1 MTDIGGFHDHVA
13 RVDLS
18 EGDVHYEGI
27 DPDDARK
34 YIGARGLGVKY
45 VFDNGPNVDPL
56 GPDNPLVFMN
66 GPLTGTQTTMSG
78 RIAVCTKSP
87 LTGTVT
93 DSHHGGWSG
102 ARLKWA
108 GFDGL
113 AFEGQADDPVYAY
126 IEDGELELRDASHL
140 WGSGI
145 HETRD
150 TIEEEVDGSYGKN
163 LSTMAIGPGGENEV
177 RYACIIN
184 EDDRA
189 SGRGGTGC
197 VMGSKNLKAVVIK
210 SSTKMP
216 QPADQETFKEGHQQA
231 MKAITESDVTAP
243 NEGGLSMYG
252 TNVLMNITEE
262 MDGHP
267 TKNGR
272 YTSGNAYNEAEE
284 GGEAAID
291 AERISGENVRENILV
306 DEPTC
311 HSCPVACKKEVEV
324 DVMHKGEEMNVRM
337 ESFEYESAW
346 ALGTNSLNDDRDK
359 IAVMIDRC
367 NDVGIDTIEAGNI
380 LAMAMDATE
389 KGYLDDIDDVGG
401 QDPSARGT
409 ESDAG
414 IDWGDADEMI
424 SMIERIAHRDDEFA
438 DLLARGQARFA
449 DAVGAHECRLDVKG
463 QAIAAYDPR
472 CMKGMGI
479 GYATS
484 NRGACHL
491 RGYTPAAEILGIPEK
506 VDPYE
511 WEGKGE
517 LTAEFQ
523 DLHAISD
530 SFDICKFNA
539 FAEGIEEYVLQYNG
553 MTGFDVSEEE
563 LLEAGE
569 RVYNLERYYNN
580 LVGFDGDDDS
590 LPEVFLE
597 EGGTPGQGASE
608 GEYCELEEM
617 KDEYYEHRGWVDGV
631 VPDEKLEALDIE
643 VGPGTGVSAGD
654 SGATASGDD

>member
-1 MTDIGGFHDHVA
+1 MTELGGFQDRVA

-18 EGDVHYEGI
+18 DGSVAYESI
-27 DPDDARK
+27 DEDDAK
-34 YIGARGLGVKY
+34 QYIGARGLGVKY
-45 VFDNGPNVDPL
+45 VFEQGVDVDPL
-56 GPDNPLVFMN
+56 GPDNLLAFMN
-66 GPLTGTQTTMSG
+66 GPLSGTQVTMSG

-113 AFEGQADDPVYAY
+113 LFEGEADEPVYAVV
-126 IEDGELELRDASHL
+126 EDGEVELRDASDV
-140 WGSGI
+140 WGSGF

-150 TIEEEVDGSYGKN
+150 ALEAEVKGSYGKN
-163 LSTMAIGPGGENEV
+163 LSIMGIGPGGENEV
-177 RYACIIN
+177 KYACIMN

-197 VMGSKNLKAVVIK
+197 VMGSKNLKAVVVK
-210 SSTKMP
+210 STTKMP
-216 QPADQETFKEGHQQA
+216 QPADPETFKEGHQQA
-231 MKAITESDVTAP
+231 MQAITESEVTAP

-252 TNVLMNITEE
+252 TNVLMNVGEE
-262 MDGHP
+262 MDGLP
-267 TKNGR
+267 TKNAQ
-272 YTSGNAYNEAEE
+272 YTSTEAMRDAE
-284 GGEAAID
+284 GVDID
-291 AERISGENVRENILV
+291 AERVSGENVRENILV

-324 DVMHKGEEMNVRM
+324 TAMHKGEEMNVRT
-337 ESFEYESAW
+337 ESYEYESAY
-346 ALGTNSLNDDRDK
+346 ALGPNSGHTDRD
-359 IAVMIDRC
+359 AVALMIDRC
-367 NDVGIDTIEAGNI
+367 NDMGLDTIEAGNMM
-380 LAMAMDATE
+380 AMAMEMTE
-389 KGYLDDIDDVGG
+389 QDKLEDIGTDG
-401 QDPSARGT
+401 QSPSARET
-409 ESDAG
+409 ESHAG
-414 IDWGDADEMI
+414 LEWGDYETMI
-424 SMIERIAHRDDEFA
+424 DMIEQIARREGDLA
-438 DLLARGQARFA
+438 DLLAEGPRRVAEA
-449 DAVGAHECRLDVKG
+449 KDAHDNSLAVKG
-463 QAIAAYDPR
+463 QTIAAYDPR
-472 CMKGMGI
+472 ALKGMGI

-511 WEGKGE
+511 YEGKGE
-517 LTAEFQ
+517 LTAAFQ

-553 MTGFDVSEEE
+553 MTGLDVSEDD

-569 RVYNLERYYNN
+569 RIYNLERYYNN
-580 LVGFDGDDDS
+580 LAGFDGSDDS
-590 LPEVFLE
+590 LPERFLE
-597 EGGTPGQGASE
+597 DGIRGQGASE

-617 KDEYYEHRGWVDGV
+617 KEEYYDHRGWVDGV
-631 VPDEKLEALDIE
+631 VPDEKLEELGIDL
-643 VGPGTGVSAGD
+643 GPGTGVSAGD
-654 SGATASGDD
+654 SAAPADD

>member
-1 MTDIGGFHDHVA
+1 MTDLGGFQDHVA

-18 EGDVHYEGI
+18 EGDVRYEGI
-27 DPDDARK
+27 DRDDATK

-45 VFDNGPNVDPL
+45 VFEQGPDVDPM
-56 GPDNPLVFMN
+56 GPDNLLAFMN
-66 GPLTGTQTTMSG
+66 GPLTGTQTVMSG

-113 AFEGQADDPVYAY
+113 LFTGKAEKPVYALV
-126 IEDGELELRDASHL
+126 EDGEVELRDASHL
-140 WGSGI
+140 WGEGV
-145 HETRD
+145 HD
-150 TIEEEVDGSYGKN
+150 TIEQLGEEVDGSVGKN
-163 LSTMAIGPGGENEV
+163 LSVMAIGQGGENQV
-177 RYACIIN
+177 RYACIMN

-197 VMGSKNLKAVVIK
+197 VMGSKNLKAVVVK
-210 SSTKMP
+210 SGTRMP
-216 QPADQETFKEGHQQA
+216 KPKEPETFQTGYQQA
-231 MKAITESDVTAP
+231 MQLIRESDVTAP
-243 NEGGLSMYG
+243 NEGGLSVYG

-262 MDGHP
+262 MDGLP
-267 TKNGR
+267 TRNGK
-272 YTSGNAYNEAEE
+272 YTSTHSYRDD
-284 GGEAAID
+284 GGPDID
-291 AERISGENVRENILV
+291 AEEVSGENVRENILV
-306 DEPTC
+306 GEPTC

-324 DVMHKGEEMNVRM
+324 SAMHKGEEMNVKM
-337 ESFEYESAW
+337 ESYEYESAF
-346 ALGTNSLNDDRDK
+346 ALGPNSGHTDRDK

-367 NDVGIDTIEAGNI
+367 NDYGMDTIETGNMI
-380 LAMAMDATE
+380 AMAMEMTE
-389 KGYLDDIDDVGG
+389 EGKFDDLD
-401 QDPSARGT
+401 
-409 ESDAG
+409 EG
-414 IDWGDADEMI
+414 IDWGDAEEMI
-424 SMIERIAHRDDEFA
+424 DLIGRIAERDG
-438 DLLARGQARFA
+438 DLA
-449 DAVGAHECRLDVKG
+449 DALANGSKILAEEFDAHENSLGVKG
-463 QAIAAYDPR
+463 QSIPAYDPR

-479 GYATS
+479 AYATS

-517 LTAEFQ
+517 LTATFQ

-553 MTGFDVSEEE
+553 MTGLDVSEDE
-563 LLEAGE
+563 LMKAGE

-580 LVGFDGDDDS
+580 LAGFDGADDS
-590 LPEVFLE
+590 LPGRFV
-597 EGGTPGQGASE
+597 EGDEAIPGQGASE
-608 GEYCELEEM
+608 GELCELEEM
-617 KDEYYEHRGWVDGV
+617 KEEYYEHRGWIDGV
-631 VPDEKLEALDIE
+631 VPDEKLEELEIDI
-643 VGPGTGVSAGD
+643 GPGTGVSASGD
-654 SGATASGDD
+654 SPAPADD

>member
-1 MTDIGGFHDHVA
+1 MTALGGFQDNVA
-13 RVDLS
+13 RIDLS
-18 EGDVHYEGI
+18 DGSVAYESI
-27 DPDDARK
+27 DDEDAKK

-45 VFDNGPNVDPL
+45 VFEQGPDVDPL
-56 GPDNPLVFMN
+56 GPDNLLAFMN
-66 GPLTGTQTTMSG
+66 GPLSGTQVPMSG

-113 AFEGQADDPVYAY
+113 LFEGQADEPVYAVV
-126 IEDGELELRDASHL
+126 EDGEVDLRDASEL
-140 WGSGI
+140 WGSGV
-145 HETRD
+145 HETRKAL
-150 TIEEEVDGSYGKN
+150 EEELEGSYGKN
-163 LSTMAIGPGGENEV
+163 MSFMGIGPGGENEV
-177 RYACIIN
+177 KYACIIN

-197 VMGSKNLKAVVIK
+197 VMGSKNLKAIVVK
-210 SSTKMP
+210 SGTKMP
-216 QPADQETFKEGHQQA
+216 QPADKETFMEGHQQA
-231 MKAITESDVTAP
+231 MQAIQESEVTAP

-252 TNVLMNITEE
+252 TNVLMNIGEE
-262 MDGHP
+262 MDGLP
-267 TKNGR
+267 TKNGQ
-272 YTSGNAYNEAEE
+272 YTSTEAMRDAE
-284 GGEAAID
+284 GADID
-291 AERISGENVRENILV
+291 AERVSGENVRENILV

-324 DVMHKGEEMNVRM
+324 QAMHKGEEMNVRT
-337 ESFEYESAW
+337 ESYEYESAY
-346 ALGTNSLNDDRDK
+346 ALGPNSGHTDRD
-359 IAVMIDRC
+359 AVALMIDRC
-367 NDVGIDTIEAGNI
+367 NDMGVDTIETGNMM
-380 LAMAMDATE
+380 AMAMEMTE
-389 KGYLDDIDDVGG
+389 EGKLEGVG
-401 QDPSARGT
+401 
-409 ESDAG
+409 EM
-414 IDWGDADEMI
+414 DWGDYETMI
-424 SMIERIAHRDDEFA
+424 DMIEQIAHRENDLA
-438 DLLARGQARFA
+438 DLLAEGPRRVSEAK
-449 DAVGAHECRLDVKG
+449 DAHENSLAVKG
-463 QAIAAYDPR
+463 QTIAAYDPR

-523 DLHAISD
+523 NLHAISD

-553 MTGFDVSEEE
+553 MTGLDVTEDE
-563 LLEAGE
+563 LMAAGE

-580 LVGFDGDDDS
+580 LNGFDGADDS
-590 LPEVFLE
+590 LPARFLKD
-597 EGGTPGQGASE
+597 GIRGQGASE

-617 KDEYYEHRGWVDGV
+617 KDEYYDYRGWVDGV
-631 VPDEKLEALDIE
+631 VPDEKLDELEIE
-643 VGPGTGVSAGD
+643 IGPGTGVSAGD
-654 SGATASGDD
+654 SAAPADD

>member
-1 MTDIGGFHDHVA
+1 MTDLGGFQDHVA

-18 EGDVHYEGI
+18 AGDVNYESV
-27 DPDDARK
+27 DDDDAEK

-45 VFDNGPNVDPL
+45 VFDNGPDVDPMSDENL
-56 GPDNPLVFMN
+56 LAFMN
-66 GPLTGTQTTMSG
+66 GPLTGTQTVMSG

-113 AFEGQADDPVYAY
+113 LFEGRSEDPVYAVV
-126 IEDGELELRDASHL
+126 EDGEIELHDASDL
-140 WGSGI
+140 WGKGV
-145 HETRD
+145 HESRE
-150 TIEEEVDGSYGKN
+150 ILEEKHEGAYGKN
-163 LSTMAIGPGGENEV
+163 MSYMGIGEAGENGV
-177 RYACIIN
+177 KYACIMN

-197 VMGSKNLKAVVIK
+197 VMGNKNLKAIVIK
-210 SSTKMP
+210 SGTKMP
-216 QPADQETFKEGHQQA
+216 KPADQETFMEGHQQA
-231 MKAITESDVTAP
+231 MQLIQESEVTAP

-267 TKNGR
+267 TKNGK
-272 YTSGNAYNEAEE
+272 YTSGISYNEHEE
-284 GGEAAID
+284 NRPHDLD
-291 AERISGENVRENILV
+291 AEKISGENVRENILV

-324 DVMHKGEEMNVRM
+324 QTQHKGEDMNVRM

-346 ALGTNSLNDDRDK
+346 ALGTNSANDDRDK

-367 NDVGIDTIEAGNI
+367 NDHGIDTIEVGNI
-380 LAMAMDATE
+380 MAMAMELTE
-389 KGYLDDIDDVGG
+389 EGNLDDVG
-401 QDPSARGT
+401 D
-409 ESDAG
+409 G
-414 IDWGDADEMI
+414 IDWGDEETMIDMI
-424 SMIERIAHRDDEFA
+424 SRIAEREDDLA
-438 DLLARGQARFA
+438 DLLAEGQEGVA
-449 DAVGAHECRLDVKG
+449 DEVDGHDSKLSVKG
-463 QAIAAYDPR
+463 QSIAAYDPR

-479 GYATS
+479 AYATS

-511 WEGKGE
+511 YEGKGE
-517 LTAEFQ
+517 LTATFQ

-553 MTGFDVSEEE
+553 MTGLDVSEDE
-563 LLEAGE
+563 LMESGE

-580 LVGFDGDDDS
+580 LAGFDGEDDS
-590 LPEVFLE
+590 LPERFLE
-597 EGGTPGQGASE
+597 SGGMPGQGASE
-608 GEYCELEEM
+608 GEYCELDEM
-617 KDEYYEHRGWVDGV
+617 KEEYYTHRGWVDGV
-631 VPDEKLEALDIE
+631 VPDEKLDDLGID
-643 VGPGTGVSAGD
+643 VGPGTGVSTGD
-654 SGATASGDD
+654 SPAPADD